1 MMRYLSQEE
10 KKNTISLWTEAFPED
25 SDSFLEYYYREK
37 IKDNRILVA
46 EEEESAKIVS
56 MLHRNPYK
64 LQVNKAVWEIDYI
77 VGVATARAY
86 RHRGLMKSLLIRM
99 MKDMY
104 QEGKEFCFLMPA
116 APEIYSPFDFVYIYD
131 QPHWKLKTET
141 GSGKKTPSAIGD
153 WMNQWLEK
161 RFQVYAI
168 RTCSYIE
175 RLYQEL
181 ESERGCLEVFLSEKS
196 QQITGVRGWWG
207 IDKKEQRLLMTDEDL
222 VEKDKPDTPAIM
234 ARIIHLKNFLKAIH
248 LKTRDCL
255 GKVSLTVQLQI
266 EDRICEENNGT
277 FLWIIGEEKSE
288 LYPWEEGMEAEETLQ
303 TGIGPLTGYLFGY
316 DRKLSQTALWTE
328 RIQTLGP
335 VFLDE
340 VV

>member
-131 QPHWKLKTET
+131 QPHWKLKKET

-153 WMNQWLEK
+153 WMNQWL
-161 RFQVYAI
+161 
-168 RTCSYIE
+168 
-175 RLYQEL
+175 
-181 ESERGCLEVFLSEKS
+181 
-196 QQITGVRGWWG
+196 
-207 IDKKEQRLLMTDEDL
+207 
-222 VEKDKPDTPAIM
+222 
-234 ARIIHLKNFLKAIH
+234 
-248 LKTRDCL
+248 
-255 GKVSLTVQLQI
+255 
-266 EDRICEENNGT
+266 
-277 FLWIIGEEKSE
+277 
-288 LYPWEEGMEAEETLQ
+288 
-303 TGIGPLTGYLFGY
+303 
-316 DRKLSQTALWTE
+316 
-328 RIQTLGP
+328 
-335 VFLDE
+335 
-340 VV
+340 